1 MLTHSTPLPPLHA
14 LHPLPSSLG
23 WRPQNASFH
32 TDKQYLRNH
41 PDAVFDAAANG
52 TYGELKGGYYRFPKP
67 LKHMVD
73 HPTSC
78 FPCPPGSAQP
88 KNGSSSCDLC
98 RPGRYS
104 LYNGTRDCLLVP
116 VGFYQANWG
125 ATNYTECPTGK
136 TTVWSPHIPI
146 RRRCV
151 RGGKRARGF
160 VC

>member
-1 MLTHSTPLPPLHA
+1 MLTHYTPLPPLHA

-78 FPCPPGSAQP
+78 FPCPPGSAQVSGEVANRVLARLQP
-88 KNGSSSCDLC
+88 LQRLSPLTF
-98 RPGRYS
+98 S
-104 LYNGTRDCLLVP
+104 L
-116 VGFYQANWG
+116 
-125 ATNYTECPTGK
+125 
-136 TTVWSPHIPI
+136 
-146 RRRCV
+146 
-151 RGGKRARGF
+151 
-160 VC
+160 